1 MYSARWL
8 IDCMKQN
15 QVVDAEPYLQYENYG
30 ESICRIEFGKQHIP
44 FTITEAIKI
53 AELGT

>member
-8 IDCMKQN
+8 IDCIKQN